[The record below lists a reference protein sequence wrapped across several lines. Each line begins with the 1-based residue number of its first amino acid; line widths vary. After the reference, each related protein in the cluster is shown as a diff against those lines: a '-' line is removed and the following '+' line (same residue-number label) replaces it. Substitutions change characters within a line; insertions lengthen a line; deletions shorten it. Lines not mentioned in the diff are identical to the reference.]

1 MDRTLSITKRI
12 IFTCGCLLTCASLLF
27 GQLTAAQENER
38 KRTIDMI
45 EASENQRGRL
55 PRLKRFYGKLT
66 KEQEKRI
73 TPSIENVAK
82 YRQFLDAPNTGIVKI
97 LPNPKC
103 DLRIFDANDL
113 KCAQALPI
121 VGMGSSY
128 SFSEKSHTK
137 PSRVDISFTDNYLGL
152 IVQMDDADLNSIGL
166 DTQEIKL
173 LNGFVPSKSFSENNK
188 KRGLFSNGFRYKG
201 RAYSSRALAGLGKTY
216 ALRSINYYR
225 IRYFRWVDYFDDITL
240 VLRIVEIDP
249 DGALTLIWKELK
261 KDSKV
266 RLPKPFY
273 EPPKQV

>member
-1 MDRTLSITKRI
+1 
-12 IFTCGCLLTCASLLF
+12 
-27 GQLTAAQENER
+27 
-38 KRTIDMI
+38 
-45 EASENQRGRL
+45 
-55 PRLKRFYGKLT
+55 LKRFYGKLT

-137 PSRVDISFTDNYLGL
+137 PSRVDISFTDNYLSTGFTDNLLGL

-201 RAYSSRALAGLGKTY
+201 RAYSSRALAGVGKTY